1 MNADAFLEDIL
12 AEPETLERVLD
23 LYEGVDSPLRALQLD
38 DVERVRFV
46 GMGSSRYAAL
56 PVASLLRAHA
66 FDAAAERASAALAT
80 PPAAGTLT
88 VCVSANGK
96 TPETVEAAERHRG
109 TSTVV
114 AVTNAPDSPL
124 AEAAGVVLQL
134 GAGDERGGVACRTF
148 QATLAVLLLLARR
161 VGADVPDLRPAVE
174 AAHAIREARD
184 AWLDPA
190 LDVLGGSVAVV
201 APDERI
207 SSAEQSA
214 LVFRE
219 GPADPSR
226 CVRDRRLGAR
236 RRLPD
241 TASRLPGAPV
251 RRLAL
256 RRHLRR
262 LDAAPQRSVRRGRH
276 ACRGRGV
283 DGRAPGARS
292 ALCAPRRND
301 RRRVARGRAVASIV
315 TRRVGR
321 GCRARGRPPR
331 ARVLGASPSGSIGV
345 PRGQGDSLQLS
356 VNTRR
361 LHASTSKPAAASTGA
376 EAAAQTSASCAASVP
391 SPDTPTPTSRSAP
404 GR

>member
-134 GAGDERGGVACRTF
+134 DAGDERGGVACRTF

-174 AAHAIREARD
+174 AAHAIREARV

-207 SSAEQSA
+207 SSAEQGA

-219 GPADPSR
+219 GPR
-226 CVRDRRLGAR
+226 
-236 RRLPD
+236 
-241 TASRLPGAPV
+241 
-251 RRLAL
+251 
-256 RRHLRR
+256 
-262 LDAAPQRSVRRGRH
+262 
-276 ACRGRGV
+276 
-283 DGRAPGARS
+283 
-292 ALCAPRRND
+292 
-301 RRRVARGRAVASIV
+301 I
-315 TRRVGR
+315 
-321 GCRARGRPPR
+321 
-331 ARVLGASPSGSIGV
+331 
-345 PRGQGDSLQLS
+345 
-356 VNTRR
+356 
-361 LHASTSKPAAASTGA
+361 PAAACETGDWA
-376 EAAAQTSASCAASVP
+376 HVDVYLTRRPGYRALLFGGSRFDATFVDWMQR
-391 SPDTPTPTSRSAP
+391 RSAAFVAVGTP
-404 GR
+404 VEGAALTVEHPARDPLCALLVETTVAELLAAELWRRSLRDA